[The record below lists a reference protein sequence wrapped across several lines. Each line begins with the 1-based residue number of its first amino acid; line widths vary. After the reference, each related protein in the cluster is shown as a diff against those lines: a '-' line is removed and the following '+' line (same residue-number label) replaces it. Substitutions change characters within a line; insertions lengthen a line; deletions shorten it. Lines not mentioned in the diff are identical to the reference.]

1 MSTILRNA
9 VRCKK
14 CDTVLESKHRHDFV
28 RCPCGVFVDGGTDYC
43 RGGWPDGKY
52 EDWVEVLH
60 EYADD
65 HV

>member
-28 RCPCGVFVDGGTDYC
+28 QCPCGVFVDGGRDYL
-43 RGGWPDGKY
+43 RGGWPGGEY
-52 EDWVEVLH
+52 EDWVEQLH
-60 EYADD
+60 EFANDE
-65 HV
+65 V